1 MVEVLAMK
9 QFVWRGYG
17 LTPQM
22 FDPRAQAGPELSTRE
37 AYECL
42 GIPRGTFIR
51 LTIAWGMQPK
61 RTEGT
66 RYIWSLGTIA
76 RMWLQLQR
84 PARHRGRGRGWINR
98 RGRFLTEADVAE
110 LVELHDLARVLT
122 QEQIAE
128 RYGVDVRTLRRWLRG
143 DRVRR

>member
-1 MVEVLAMK
+1 MK
-9 QFVWRGYG
+9 PFEWRGYG
-17 LTPQM
+17 LTPQLT
-22 FDPRAQAGPELSTRE
+22 DPRSNAGPELTTRE
-37 AYECL
+37 ACDL
-42 GIPRGTFIR
+42 LAIPRGTFIR
-51 LTIAWGMQPK
+51 LTIAWGMHPV